1 MVKSRKVRTKRRVNS
16 ISCARCGSRRYRCK
30 CKPRTRGGKKLRS
43 YKRNIKSRNR
53 KSRNKNRFRQRGG
66 FRLLADNMRPWSVF
80 DGTANAIGNGI
91 AEVQGKMPSINPS
104 VVTQHI

>member
-1 MVKSRKVRTKRRVNS
+1 MVKSRKVRTKRKGNPR
-16 ISCARCGSRRYRCK
+16 SCTRCGSRRYRCK

-43 YKRNIKSRNR
+43 YKRNI

-91 AEVQGKMPSINPS
+91 AEVQGKMPSIHPS

>member
-1 MVKSRKVRTKRRVNS
+1 MVKSRKVRRNRKDPK
-16 ISCARCGSRRYRCK
+16 SCKGCGSKRYSCK
-30 CKPRTRGGKKLRS
+30 CRPRTRGGKKLRS
-43 YKRNIKSRNR
+43 YKRNRKSRTIKSRT
-53 KSRNKNRFRQRGG
+53 KNRFRQRGG